1 MKEHVEIESQIK
13 DFIGKYS
20 INLDYDQM
28 RAMSRTHGNTLVLAV
43 PGSGKT
49 TMLMCRTAYMVRC
62 LGIDPRS
69 ILVVAYN
76 VSAAQDMPARYERM
90 FGYID
95 EGLSFKTIHAFARS
109 VILKYNSQPFRLI
122 ESMTPALLEIYK
134 SFYDKAPSDDEI
146 SDISGGITYVKNMM
160 LTDEQIKESIDISGV
175 DFLKIYKAYEQY
187 KRINRLM
194 DFDDMLKFAL
204 TILRSKPNIAEYYKS
219 KLSHICVDEAQDVS
233 LLQHRLIFELAKG
246 KSMFMVGDEDQSIY
260 GFRAAYPRALL
271 RFRDIYTDAELF
283 YMQNNYRSTAPI
295 ANAAADFIAT
305 CKNRYN
311 KHMNAVRGEGE
322 PVDFLEFST
331 IRSMAEHIAEAARHG
346 EVAVLYKNNSSAL
359 PIADYL
365 EKNNIHFKVRG
376 SKTDHFTDEV
386 SRDIKCFLRL
396 AKDASDTAAFS
407 RIYYK
412 LSVPIGKD
420 KMRKAVGR
428 GGNVFDSL
436 TALDKEKRY
445 SGKIKSLKRKFNFLK
460 SIERADEALDY
471 IINDIGY
478 GAYVDKRAA
487 RRRDAMRQKLNV
499 LMQISRGGMTPDEL
513 QYRFEVLEKLLEDG
527 GCDIENSNLTLSTI
541 HSAKGQEFD
550 RVCMVDVVE
559 GILPEE
565 NKTAPGEEADNE
577 EDKRIFYVGIT
588 RAKNKLEILSLTGK
602 EKVYPIS
609 RYIRIM
615 KKAIEGEPEL
625 QAEEY
630 REGSSVEHNL
640 FGRGLVLSIDD
651 GIALIDFEGLG
662 KKRISLA
669 HCKAMRVI

>member
-1 MKEHVEIESQIK
+1 MKQREKTDKIFQDRMAKKTDALRGLYMELYGNDSMFFELCDQLHRFYEERSSTLK
-13 DFIGKYS
+13 A
-20 INLDYDQM
+20 LDRKREAD
-28 RAMSRTHGNTLVLAV
+28 
-43 PGSGKT
+43 PGWYKKND
-49 TMLMCRTAYMVRC
+49 MLGM
-62 LGIDPRS
+62 
-69 ILVVAYN
+69 
-76 VSAAQDMPARYERM
+76 M
-90 FGYID
+90 FYID
-95 EGLSFKTIHAFARS
+95 NFA
-109 VILKYNSQPFRLI
+109 
-122 ESMTPALLEIYK
+122 
-134 SFYDKAPSDDEI
+134 
-146 SDISGGITYVKNMM
+146 GNM
-160 LTDEQIKESIDISGV
+160 KGV
-175 DFLKIYKAYEQY
+175 E
-187 KRINRLM
+187 
-194 DFDDMLKFAL
+194 
-204 TILRSKPNIAEYYKS
+204 S
-219 KLSHICVDEAQDVS
+219 KL
-233 LLQHRLIFELAKG
+233 
-246 KSMFMVGDEDQSIY
+246 
-260 GFRAAYPRALL
+260 
-271 RFRDIYTDAELF
+271 
-283 YMQNNYRSTAPI
+283 
-295 ANAAADFIAT
+295 
-305 CKNRYN
+305 
-311 KHMNAVRGEGE
+311 
-322 PVDFLEFST
+322 
-331 IRSMAEHIAEAARHG
+331 
-346 EVAVLYKNNSSAL
+346 
-359 PIADYL
+359 DYL
-365 EKNNIHFKVRG
+365 EKNNIPFKVRG

-541 HSAKGQEFD
+541 HSAKGQEFE

-588 RAKNKLEILSLTGK
+588 RAKNKLEILSLTGR

-609 RYIRIM
+609 RYLRIM
-615 KKAIEGEPEL
+615 KKTIEGESEP
-625 QAEEY
+625 QTEEY